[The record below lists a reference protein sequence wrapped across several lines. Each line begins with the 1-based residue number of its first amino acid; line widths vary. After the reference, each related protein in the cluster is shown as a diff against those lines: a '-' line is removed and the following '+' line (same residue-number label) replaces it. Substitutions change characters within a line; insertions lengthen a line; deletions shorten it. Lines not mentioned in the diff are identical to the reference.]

1 MSDNS
6 VLSGNIG
13 EWSEL
18 YVFFKLLAEKKLYAA
33 NAELEKIEDTYYPV
47 IKILNKDPL
56 GEYEYHTNSVIKIID
71 SKGTLI
77 DSIPIQ
83 KFKDNALILLNKLKS
98 KPAQAS
104 FKITALSSFLSKIKI
119 SKIKAKS
126 SEKRDITIV
135 VHDMFTGI
143 NPKLGFSV
151 KSQIGGD
158 STLFNASQQT
168 NFVYEITCNK
178 PLTELEIDSINHI
191 SSRGKIK
198 DRINSLFKHGCILK
212 FQKIDSSQLTNNLII
227 VDSALPQMLSEMLIG
242 YYSGKENSVVALTKI
257 LIKKNPLKFDLST
270 KQPFYE
276 YKIKNLLTDIAL
288 GMTPKTPWN
297 GIYDANGGYIIVKE
311 NGEVLCYHIYNRN
324 EFQEY
329 LFRNTKFETP
339 SSGRNK
345 FGEIYKKDNKLYIKL
360 NLQIRFL

>member
-33 NAELEKIEDTYYPV
+33 NAELKKIEDIYYPV

-83 KFKDNALILLNKLKS
+83 KFKENALILLNKLKS
-98 KPAQAS
+98 KPAQRS
-104 FKITALSSFLSKIKI
+104 FEITALSSFLSKIKI

-135 VHDMFTGI
+135 VHDMFTGF

-178 PLTELEIDSINHI
+178 PLTELEIDSINNI
-191 SSRGKIK
+191 SSKGKIK
-198 DRINSLFKHGCILK
+198 DRINSLFNHGCILK

-227 VDSALPQMLSEMLIG
+227 VDSALPQMLSEMLID
-242 YYSGKENSVVALTKI
+242 YYLGKENSVVALTKI
-257 LIKKNPLKFDLST
+257 LIEKNPLKFDLST
-270 KQPFYE
+270 EQPFYE

-297 GIYDANGGYIIVKE
+297 GIYDANGGYIVVKE

-345 FGEIYKKDNKLYIKL
+345 FGKIYKKDNKLYIKL